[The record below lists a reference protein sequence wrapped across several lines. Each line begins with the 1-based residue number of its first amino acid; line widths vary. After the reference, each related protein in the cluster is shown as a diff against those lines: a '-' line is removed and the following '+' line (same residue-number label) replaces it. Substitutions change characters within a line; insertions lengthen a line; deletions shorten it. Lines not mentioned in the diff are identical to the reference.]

1 MINWQQLWDLA
12 TRQAPMKVSIG
23 GLVGF
28 IIGYLLFHANEPC
41 GYQTRIRYRDVYD
54 LSSAYSVTEYVGDC
68 LNSFGSTMGGLV
80 GIVDPW
86 MIACLGG
93 LVVVI
98 FLSALDN

>member
-80 GIVDPW
+80 GKVDLW
-86 MIACLGG
+86 MIVCVGG
-93 LVVVI
+93 FIGLFFVTRRG
-98 FLSALDN
+98 N